1 MPAVDWG
8 EVFVFTV
15 SPLELFIRGTL
26 TYFFL
31 FLLFRFVVRRDTGT
45 LGPSDLLVLVIIADA
60 SQNAMAGDYHS
71 VPDGFVLILT
81 IIGWNYAL
89 NFLSF
94 RYPLVQRFVLPQP
107 LCIVK
112 DGVKQDAVLRRE
124 LISDEELGE
133 MLREHEVEDIA
144 EVRRAYLE
152 PDGQV
157 TVVRW
162 RGSGGRG
169 GGAGGSRRRGAP

>member
-1 MPAVDWG
+1 MPAVDWS
-8 EVFVFTV
+8 EVFAFTV
-15 SPLELFIRGTL
+15 SPLGLFIRGTL

-71 VPDGFVLILT
+71 VTDGAVLIST
-81 IIGWNYAL
+81 IIGWSYAL

-94 RYPLVQRFVLPQP
+94 RFPLVQRFTLPQP
-107 LCIVK
+107 LCIVR
-112 DGVKQDAVLRRE
+112 DGVKQDAALRRE
-124 LISDEELGE
+124 LISDEELME
-133 MLREHEVEDIA
+133 MLREHEVEDLA

-157 TVVRW
+157 TVIRK
-162 RGSGGRG
+162 RGNGRG
-169 GGAGGSRRRGAP
+169 GTKPRTPL

>member
-1 MPAVDWG
+1 MPAVDWS
-8 EVFVFTV
+8 EVFAFTV

-71 VPDGFVLILT
+71 VTDGAVLIST
-81 IIGWNYAL
+81 IIGWSYAL

-94 RYPLVQRFVLPQP
+94 RFPLVQRFTLPQP
-107 LCIVK
+107 LCIVR
-112 DGVKQDAVLRRE
+112 DGVKQDAALRRE
-124 LISDEELGE
+124 LISDEELME
-133 MLREHEVEDIA
+133 MLREHEVEDLA

-157 TVVRW
+157 TVIRR
-162 RGSGGRG
+162 RGNGRG
-169 GGAGGSRRRGAP
+169 GTKPRTPL

>member
-1 MPAVDWG
+1 MPDVDWS
-8 EVFVFTV
+8 EVFTFTV
-15 SPLELFIRGTL
+15 SPLELFVRGTL

-60 SQNAMAGDYHS
+60 SQNAMAGDYKS
-71 VPDGFVLILT
+71 VPDGFVLMAT
-81 IIGWNYAL
+81 IIGWSYAL
-89 NFLSF
+89 NWLSYRF
-94 RYPLVQRFVLPQP
+94 RLVQRFTLPQP

-112 DGVKQDAVLRRE
+112 DGVKQDAALRRE
-124 LISDEELGE
+124 LISDEELRE

-157 TVVRW
+157 TVIRK
-162 RGSGGRG
+162 RG
-169 GGAGGSRRRGAP
+169 GKPGGEVQRRRPL

>member
-1 MPAVDWG
+1 MPAVDWS
-8 EVFVFTV
+8 EVFGFTV

-60 SQNAMAGDYHS
+60 SQNAMAGEYTS
-71 VPDGFVLILT
+71 VPDGFVLIAT
-81 IIGWNYAL
+81 IIGWSYAL

-94 RYPLVQRFVLPQP
+94 RYPLVQRFTLPRP

-112 DGVKQDAVLRRE
+112 DGIKQEDALRRE
-124 LISDEELGE
+124 LISDEELKE

-157 TVVRW
+157 TVIRK
-162 RGSGGRG
+162 R
-169 GGAGGSRRRGAP
+169 GGAGGDGRRRRIS